1 MDVSTIPQE
10 SDESAQQSAQG
21 ELVSGTSGV
30 GYKRMPPTT
39 SQQDQSAK
47 RKPQKPNNE
56 NEGDIWTI
64 PQESDESD
72 ELSIDINE
80 LIFEVKTHTC
90 EQFPS
95 LKITEESIETACAT
109 STLETAQ
116 PQSTQ
121 SNIENK
127 CHVEWKLATPD
138 TWNVSEIK
146 NTLQNVSCLLKQW
159 FEIEFDYIG

>member
-1 MDVSTIPQE
+1 MNEDLASSNDDVCKRFDSLTSNLVIQE
-10 SDESAQQSAQG
+10 SKSMSRDI
-21 ELVSGTSGV
+21 VDHIKK
-30 GYKRMPPTT
+30 YK
-39 SQQDQSAK
+39 
-47 RKPQKPNNE
+47 
-56 NEGDIWTI
+56 
-64 PQESDESD
+64 D

-80 LIFEVKTHTC
+80 LVFDVKTHKC

-95 LKITEESIETACAT
+95 QKITEESGETGYAT

-138 TWNVSEIK
+138 TRNVSEIK